1 MIVPQYWAEARLKE
15 RVRGRY
21 AVVRRFGWSDASPE
35 EAQHHANARA
45 REAMD
50 RLHSGE
56 TIKRREPRVAYN
68 GAEGVPIREE
78 VLERHGETVI
88 SRNGYGAHCLNT
100 PNVLF
105 ADVDYDDGDVG
116 AKAGCAAILALG
128 AVAAVIAIRQQS
140 LSWFIGALLGAALV
154 GLVLTFA
161 IRVIWRQ
168 LGGGPAG
175 RARRRLLRFL
185 LAHPEWHVRWYDTP
199 AGCRLLAMHR
209 TFAPDEPEVA
219 AFFAALGTDQ
229 VYVTMCRKQHCFRA
243 RVSAKPWRIGIG
255 THLLPRVQ
263 AWPVRPEVLPIRQ
276 KWVADYE
283 REAQGYAA
291 CRFVQQF
298 GARQVDPAAEA
309 VRRLHDDRARATT
322 KLHLA

>member
-15 RVRGRY
+15 RVQGRY
-21 AVVRRFGWSDASPE
+21 AVVRRFGWSDTSAE

-68 GAEGVPIREE
+68 GADGVPIREE
-78 VLERHGETVI
+78 VLERHGDIVI

-105 ADVDYDDGDVG
+105 ADVDYDVGDVG
-116 AKAGCAAILALG
+116 AGAGCVTILILG
-128 AVAAVIAIRQQS
+128 AVAAYVATRQQS
-140 LSWFIGALLGAALV
+140 WSWFIEELLGAALA
-154 GLVLTFA
+154 GLFLAFI
-161 IRVIWRQ
+161 IRACWRQ
-168 LGGGPAG
+168 FGGGPAG

-185 LAHPEWHVRWYDTP
+185 LAHPDWHVRWYDTP

-209 TFAPDEPEVA
+209 TFAPDDPEVA

-229 VYVTMCRKQHCFRA
+229 VYVTMCRKQRCFRA
-243 RVSAKPWRIGIG
+243 RVSPKPWRIGIAA
-255 THLLPRVQ
+255 HLRPRVQ
-263 AWPVRPEVLPIRQ
+263 AWPVRAEVMPARQ
-276 KWVADYE
+276 EWVAAYE
-283 REAQGYAA
+283 QKAQGYAS

-298 GARQVDPAAEA
+298 GAMRVDAAAEA
-309 VRRLHDDRARATT
+309 VRSLHDDHARATT
-322 KLHLA
+322 RLPLA